1 MPRPAPDEP
10 LKPRYIRMSDTE
22 YEKFKKLGG
31 AEWLRRFMGSR
42 PDTYH
47 QVFRRL
53 DRDRPIKSYED

>member
-1 MPRPAPDEP
+1 
-10 LKPRYIRMSDTE
+10 MSDTE

-31 AEWLRRFMGSR
+31 AEWLRRFMGSK

>member
-1 MPRPAPDEP
+1 MPRPKPPEE

-53 DRDRPIKSYED
+53 DRDRPLKSYED

>member
-1 MPRPAPDEP
+1 MPRPKPPEE

>member
-1 MPRPAPDEP
+1 MPRPKPPEE
-10 LKPRYIRMSDTE
+10 LKPRYIRMSDSE
-22 YEKFKKLGG
+22 FEKFKKLGG

>member
-1 MPRPAPDEP
+1 MPRPAPEEP

-22 YEKFKKLGG
+22 YEKFKRLGG

>member
-1 MPRPAPDEP
+1 MPRPAPPEE